1 MIQPSPMG
9 CCDDDEH
16 SRVMIVSTS
25 AVSWECMSL
34 VVAAAAVEAAAEAA
48 DGSSRLKHGSSVW
61 VSISSLELGYL
72 SDGFHTA
79 NNLTKKM

>member
-1 MIQPSPMG
+1 MIQPSTMS
-9 CCDDDEH
+9 CCCDDEH
-16 SRVMIVSTS
+16 SGVMIVSTS
-25 AVSWECMSL
+25 AVSWECMSSAA
-34 VVAAAAVEAAAEAA
+34 AAAAV

-79 NNLTKKM
+79 NNLTKKISESR